1 MTAARSTQ
9 DENTR
14 DREIVMTRV
23 LAASRELVWEA
34 MTKPEHVA
42 NWWGPRGFSTT
53 IEKLDFRVGGIWKQ
67 VMHGPDGSNYPNE
80 HVFQEINKPE
90 RIVFAHGG
98 RREGGPG
105 ISSVAT
111 WTFEGL
117 EAGKTRVTIR
127 MVFPSAGEREF
138 VVKEFGAIEGGKQ
151 TLERYD
157 EHVAKMLIKPFII
170 SREFNA
176 PRQLVW
182 KAWTER
188 EHLMNWFGPH
198 GCAVIHAN
206 MDIRPGGT
214 LHYAI
219 RMPDGK
225 EMWGKFFYRE
235 LVPPH
240 KIVLVN
246 CFSDAAGGV
255 TRHPLHAMWPLEM
268 LTTTTLAESGGK
280 TLLTIEWVPIN
291 ATEEERQCFDSMR
304 DGMTQGWTGTFK
316 QLEEYLAKAA

>member
-105 ISSVAT
+105 YKFSGDLD
-111 WTFEGL
+111 FRG
-117 EAGKTRVTIR
+117 AG
-127 MVFPSAGEREF
+127 S
-138 VVKEFGAIEGGKQ
+138 
-151 TLERYD
+151 
-157 EHVAKMLIKPFII
+157 
-170 SREFNA
+170 
-176 PRQLVW
+176 W
-182 KAWTER
+182 K
-188 EHLMNWFGPH
+188 NPGDDPH
-198 GCAVIHAN
+198 G
-206 MDIRPGGT
+206 
-214 LHYAI
+214 LS
-219 RMPDGK
+219 
-225 EMWGKFFYRE
+225 
-235 LVPPH
+235 
-240 KIVLVN
+240 
-246 CFSDAAGGV
+246 FSRRA
-255 TRHPLHAMWPLEM
+255 
-268 LTTTTLAESGGK
+268 
-280 TLLTIEWVPIN
+280 
-291 ATEEERQCFDSMR
+291 
-304 DGMTQGWTGTFK
+304 
-316 QLEEYLAKAA
+316 